1 MGFSGKQNMAL
12 AQGGQICHP
21 RASQVVQWVTNPSA
35 NAGDTR
41 DVDSIP
47 GLGRSPGERNG
58 NPFQYPC
65 IGDPMDPGRLLSVG
79 SQRVRHD

>member
-47 GLGRSPGERNG
+47 PVRFEVEIIVVIIPLCDLESKG
-58 NPFQYPC
+58 N
-65 IGDPMDPGRLLSVG
+65 
-79 SQRVRHD
+79 